1 MSTPIRLAGLVAL
14 LATSFLAGSW
24 FNQHRR
30 PASSAARRI
39 LYYRDPMHP
48 AYKSGQPGTAPDCGM
63 ALEPVYEGSEYAE
76 LSATSVRLSAEQ
88 QQIIGLRV
96 ERVERSQ
103 GGKIIRVPGRVAA
116 DETRVYKLNATADG
130 WIREI
135 SQAATT
141 GSLVSKGQTLASYY
155 APEFL
160 GAEQAYL
167 YALSALDRFQATGK
181 ETPDQIKLTHAN
193 IQQAKDAMQVL
204 GMSELQAN
212 EIARNRELTQ
222 NIRIVA
228 PAGGFVVARNVSP
241 GQRFEKGT
249 EFFRL
254 ADLSRVWILAD
265 IFESDAA
272 DLRAGSSATVRY
284 RGQTLHAR
292 VSNVLP
298 QFDAATRTL
307 KARLEMENP
316 GFVLRPDMFVDIELP
331 LKVVPGLAVPVDAVV
346 HSGMRK
352 TVFVEMADGCFEQR
366 AVETGWRSGDRIQ
379 IIAGLQPG
387 ERIVT
392 AGNFLL
398 DSESRMRLTAMR
410 SAAAAAVKDP
420 SCGMDINPAAAAER
434 AKVKGQTYYFCS
446 RQCKAKYL
454 GKQHPIQRAGFAH
467 D

>member
-1 MSTPIRLAGLVAL
+1 MSTSAKLTGLATL
-14 LATSFLAGSW
+14 LAASFLAGFW
-24 FNQHRR
+24 FNRHWSR
-30 PASSAARRI
+30 PSSAPRRI
-39 LYYRDPMHP
+39 LYYHDPMHP
-48 AYKSGQPGTAPDCGM
+48 AYKADKPGTAPDCGM
-63 ALEPVYEGSEYAE
+63 DLEPVYEGLENAAG
-76 LSATSVRLSAEQ
+76 SATSVRISAEK

-96 ERVERSQ
+96 ERVERSE
-103 GGKIIRVPGRVAA
+103 GGKFIRVPGRVAA
-116 DETRVYKLNATADG
+116 DESRVYKVNATVDG

-135 SQAATT
+135 NPAATT
-141 GSLVSKGQTLASYY
+141 GSLVTNGQSLASYY

-212 EIARNRELTQ
+212 EIARTRDLTQ

-241 GQRFEKGT
+241 GQRFEKGM

-254 ADLSRVWILAD
+254 ADLSRIWILAD

-284 RGQTLHAR
+284 LGQSLRAR
-292 VSNVLP
+292 VSDVLP
-298 QFDAATRTL
+298 QFDGGSRAM
-307 KARLEMENP
+307 KARLEMDNP

-331 LKVVPGLAVPVDAVV
+331 VNAAAGIAIPADALIDSGL
-346 HSGMRK
+346 HK
-352 TVFVEMADGCFEQR
+352 TVFIETGDGSFEPR
-366 AVETGWRSGDRIQ
+366 EVDTGWRAGDRIQ
-379 IIAGLQPG
+379 VTRGLEAG
-387 ERIVT
+387 ERIVVS
-392 AGNFLL
+392 GNFLL

-410 SAAAAAVKDP
+410 AAAAVKDP
-420 SCGMDINPAAAAER
+420 SCGMDVDPAKAAGRAE
-434 AKVKGQTYYFCS
+434 VKGRIYYFCS
-446 RQCKAKYL
+446 RACKSKYL
-454 GKQHPIQRAGFAH
+454 GKQQLTQRAGAAH